1 MLESKF
7 IADNWK
13 LIVIAALV
21 AGNAFFFHLWQST
34 KDEYLTYAGG
44 VTAVAKQAIADRER
58 IESERNDNLKKVKEH
73 ETNLPTV
80 RAGAVASYLRMHPSA
95 SGSAMPGIAQSKQAN
110 DGTGKECVP
119 DISIFIEDAAD
130 DADKIAQWQEWAYRN
145 KIPLESSEVWKE
157 WAIRNKI
164 PVE

>member
-1 MLESKF
+1 MLEAKF

-13 LIVIAALV
+13 LIAIAALV

-44 VTAVAKQAIADRER
+44 VTAVAKQAIADKER
-58 IESERNDNLKKVKEH
+58 IESERDDNLKKVKEH

-80 RAGAVASYLRMHPSA
+80 RAGAVAAYLRMHPNTG
-95 SGSAMPGIAQSKQAN
+95 SGAMPGIAQSKQAD
-110 DGTGKECVP
+110 DGAGKECVP
-119 DISIFIEDAAD
+119 DAAFVEDAAD
-130 DADKIAQWQEWAYRN
+130 DADKIASWQ
-145 KIPLESSEVWKE
+145 E
-157 WAIRNKI
+157 WAIRNKV